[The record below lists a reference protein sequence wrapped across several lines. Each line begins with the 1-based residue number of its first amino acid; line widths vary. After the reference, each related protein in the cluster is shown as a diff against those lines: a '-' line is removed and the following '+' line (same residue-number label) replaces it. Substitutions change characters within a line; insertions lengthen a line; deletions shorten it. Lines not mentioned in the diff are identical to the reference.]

1 MSRVE
6 DLLAAYGEANP
17 LAIAAQWLDEA
28 RGVAPE
34 HRAMSL
40 ATIDEDGTPSVRMVL
55 LRGLDDR
62 GFTWY
67 TNQDSRKGKALAAN
81 PVAAIC
87 LFHQPFERQIRAE
100 GRVVMVDAQ
109 EADDYFHGRPRG
121 HQFGAWASAQSEPLP
136 DRAELVA
143 REQAAM
149 ERFGDGEIDRPP
161 YWGGYRL
168 EPRAIELWQGQEN
181 RLHDRIRF
189 ERTLEGFSVA
199 RLQP

>member
-1 MSRVE
+1 MNRVD
-6 DLLAAYGEANP
+6 DLLAAYGKSDP
-17 LAIAAQWLDEA
+17 LAISAQWLDDA
-28 RGVAPE
+28 SGVVPE

-55 LRGLDDR
+55 LRGLDAR

-67 TNQDSRKGKALAAN
+67 TNQHSRKGQALAAT
-81 PVAAIC
+81 PLAAIC
-87 LFHQPFERQIRAE
+87 LFHQPFERQVRAE
-100 GRVVMVDAQ
+100 GTVVMVDAQ

-136 DRAELVA
+136 DRASLIA
-143 REQAAM
+143 REAAAM

-168 EPRAIELWQGQEN
+168 EPTAIELWQGQKN

-189 ERTLEGFSVA
+189 ERTPAGWQVT

>member
-1 MSRVE
+1 MNRVD
-6 DLLAAYGEANP
+6 DLLAAYGSADP
-17 LAIAAQWLDEA
+17 LQVASDWLDHA
-28 RGVAPE
+28 RGVVPE
-34 HRAMSL
+34 YRAMSL

-55 LRGLDDR
+55 LRGLDAR

-67 TNQDSRKGKALAAN
+67 TNQHSRKGKALAAN

-87 LFHQPFERQIRAE
+87 LFHEPFERQVRAE
-100 GRVVMVDAQ
+100 GTVVVVEGK

-121 HQFGAWASAQSEPLP
+121 HQFGAWASSQSEPLP
-136 DRAELVA
+136 ERADLEA
-143 REQAAM
+143 KEAAAM
-149 ERFGDGEIDRPP
+149 ARFGDGEIDRPP

-168 EPRAIELWQGQEN
+168 EPRAIELWQGRQN

-189 ERTLEGFSVA
+189 ERDGERWRAT

>member
-1 MSRVE
+1 MNRVD
-6 DLLAAYGEANP
+6 DLLAAYGKSDP
-17 LAIAAQWLDEA
+17 LAISAQWLDDA
-28 RGVAPE
+28 SGVVPE

-55 LRGLDDR
+55 LRGLDAR

-67 TNQDSRKGKALAAN
+67 TNQHSRKGQALAAT

-87 LFHQPFERQIRAE
+87 LFHQPFERQVRAE
-100 GRVVMVDAQ
+100 GTVVMVDAQ

-121 HQFGAWASAQSEPLP
+121 HQFGAWASAQSESLP
-136 DRAELVA
+136 DRASLIA
-143 REQAAM
+143 REAAAM

-168 EPRAIELWQGQEN
+168 EPKAIELWQGQKN

-189 ERTLEGFSVA
+189 ERTPAGWQVT

>member
-6 DLLAAYGEANP
+6 DLLTSYSAADP
-17 LAIAAQWLDEA
+17 LAVAAEWLEQA
-28 RGVAPE
+28 HGVVAE

-55 LRGLDDR
+55 LRGLDAR

-87 LFHQPFERQIRAE
+87 LFHQPFERQVRAE
-100 GRVVMVDAQ
+100 GPVVIVDAQ

-121 HQFGAWASAQSEPLP
+121 HQFGAWASAQSEPLA

-143 REQAAM
+143 REQAAKA
-149 ERFGDGEIDRPP
+149 RFGDGEIDRPP

-168 EPRAIELWQGQEN
+168 EPQAIELWQGREN

-189 ERTLEGFSVA
+189 ERSHDGWTVA

>member
-1 MSRVE
+1 MNRVD
-6 DLLAAYGEANP
+6 DLLAAYGKSDP
-17 LAIAAQWLDEA
+17 LAISAQWLDDA
-28 RGVAPE
+28 LGVVPE

-55 LRGLDDR
+55 LRGLDAR

-67 TNQDSRKGKALAAN
+67 TNQHSRKGQALAAT
-81 PVAAIC
+81 PLAAIC
-87 LFHQPFERQIRAE
+87 LFHQPFERQVRAE
-100 GRVVMVDAQ
+100 GTVVMVDAQ

-136 DRAELVA
+136 DRASLIA
-143 REQAAM
+143 REAAAM

-168 EPRAIELWQGQEN
+168 EPKAIELWQGQKN

-189 ERTLEGFSVA
+189 ERTPAGWQVT

>member
-1 MSRVE
+1 
-6 DLLAAYGEANP
+6 
-17 LAIAAQWLDEA
+17 
-28 RGVAPE
+28 
-34 HRAMSL
+34 
-40 ATIDEDGTPSVRMVL
+40 MVL

-67 TNQDSRKGKALAAN
+67 TNQQSRKGRALAAN
-81 PVAAIC
+81 PIAAIC
-87 LFHQPFERQIRAE
+87 VFHQPFERQIRAE
-100 GRVVMVDAQ
+100 GRVVIVDDR

-136 DRAELVA
+136 DRAELEQ
-143 REQAAM
+143 REAQAKA
-149 ERFGDGEIDRPP
+149 RFGDGEIDRPP

-168 EPRAIELWQGQEN
+168 EPTAVELWQGREN

-189 ERTLEGFSVA
+189 EREGGAWRVT

>member
-1 MSRVE
+1 MNRVD
-6 DLLAAYGEANP
+6 DLLAAYGKSDP
-17 LAIAAQWLDEA
+17 LAISAQWLDDA
-28 RGVAPE
+28 SGVVPE

-55 LRGLDDR
+55 LRGLDAR

-67 TNQDSRKGKALAAN
+67 TNQHSRKGQALAAT
-81 PVAAIC
+81 PLAAIC
-87 LFHQPFERQIRAE
+87 LFHQPFERQVRAE
-100 GRVVMVDAQ
+100 GTVVMVDAQ

-136 DRAELVA
+136 DRASLIA
-143 REQAAM
+143 REAAAM

-168 EPRAIELWQGQEN
+168 EPKAIELWQGQKN

-189 ERTLEGFSVA
+189 ERTPAGWQVT

>member
-1 MSRVE
+1 
-6 DLLAAYGEANP
+6 
-17 LAIAAQWLDEA
+17 
-28 RGVAPE
+28 
-34 HRAMSL
+34 
-40 ATIDEDGTPSVRMVL
+40 MVL

-87 LFHQPFERQIRAE
+87 LFHQPFERQVRAE
-100 GRVVMVDAQ
+100 GPVVIVDAQ

-143 REQAAM
+143 RERAAM
-149 ERFGDGEIDRPP
+149 ERFGDGEIDRPS

-168 EPRAIELWQGQEN
+168 EPRAIELWQGREN

-189 ERTLEGFSVA
+189 ERTPEGWSVA

>member
-17 LAIAAQWLDEA
+17 LAIAEQWLDEA

-87 LFHQPFERQIRAE
+87 LFHQPFERQVRAE
-100 GRVVMVDAQ
+100 GQVVVVDAE

-143 REQAAM
+143 RERAAM

-168 EPRAIELWQGQEN
+168 EPRAIELWQGREN

-189 ERTLEGFSVA
+189 ERTPEGWSVA